1 MCEESIIIL
10 CDVCGSQG
18 ETWRKLKI
26 CKTAHITSHLTLLIT
41 TNVMDFAKKVFSK
54 MWFYI
59 TIKDATKDDSVDNKT
74 QEYVK
79 HWAENNAFC
88 SQFR

>member
-1 MCEESIIIL
+1 
-10 CDVCGSQG
+10 
-18 ETWRKLKI
+18 
-26 CKTAHITSHLTLLIT
+26 
-41 TNVMDFAKKVFSK
+41 MDFAKKVFSK

-79 HWAENNAFC
+79 H
-88 SQFR
+88 